1 MVRHVMKRRERIL
14 AQYHIVH
21 HHDVMVLF
29 MHDEDDYYFFHA
41 KIACQDRAQGFQEI
55 PSHIIIFESKKSKT
69 KRQTFFLN
77 IFSSTSTVTRYRSRS
92 IFSSP

>member
-1 MVRHVMKRRERIL
+1 
-14 AQYHIVH
+14 
-21 HHDVMVLF
+21 
-29 MHDEDDYYFFHA
+29 MHDQDDYYFFHA

-77 IFSSTSTVTRYRSRS
+77 IFSGTVVEVFFPAPNTLRRRLNPTGQISCEE
-92 IFSSP
+92 

>member
-1 MVRHVMKRRERIL
+1 
-14 AQYHIVH
+14 
-21 HHDVMVLF
+21 

-77 IFSSTSTVTRYRSRS
+77 IFSSTSTVVEVFFPAPKTLRRRLNPTGQISCEE
-92 IFSSP
+92 